1 MIKQKCSIIVGMGIG
16 QLYQQ
21 VLEKLGHKVVTVD
34 TNPER
39 GATYTDLSQA
49 IIDNAPFDTA
59 HICTP
64 NNTHLILAD
73 ELGSCSNMVFVEKP
87 GVANAEEWAALVAHC
102 PYTRFI
108 MVKNNMWRSNIE
120 ELKLLAS
127 QAKTVNLNW
136 INKDRVPNPGT
147 WFTTKEV
154 AFGGVSR
161 DLMPHLLSLFI
172 ALNPEWLS
180 ASVNGQSTQIK
191 WKLEDLTTTEYGTVK
206 ADGIYDVDD
215 VCRIS
220 FGNKWNL
227 KAEWRSMDK
236 DQRNIEFIM
245 PDNSIQTFELGLC
258 PEDAYENMIKD
269 CIDNY
274 NNADFW
280 FDQLR
285 KDLWI
290 HYKVQDL

>member
-1 MIKQKCSIIVGMGIG
+1 MGIG

-21 VLEKLGHKVVTVD
+21 VLENLGHEVITVD

-39 GATYTDLSQA
+39 GAKYTELNKA
-49 IIDNAPFDTA
+49 ITDNAPFYSA

-64 NNTHLILAD
+64 NNTHLELAD
-73 ELGSCSNMVFVEKP
+73 ILGSCSNIVFVEKP
-87 GVANAEEWAALVAHC
+87 GVATAEEWATLVAHC
-102 PYTRFI
+102 PYTRFV

-120 ELKLLAS
+120 ELKTLAT

-147 WFTTKEV
+147 WFTTKEF

-180 ASVNGQSTQIK
+180 ANVNGQSTQMK
-191 WKLEDLTTTEYGTVK
+191 WRLEDLTTTEYGVVK
-206 ADGIYDVDD
+206 SDGVYDVDD
-215 VCRIS
+215 VCHIG
-220 FGNKWNL
+220 FGNKWHL
-227 KAEWRSMDK
+227 KADWRSMDK

-245 PDNSIQTFELGLC
+245 QDNSVQTFELGLC
-258 PEDAYENMIKD
+258 PEDAYERMIKD
-269 CIDNY
+269 CSDNY
-274 NNADFW
+274 NNPQFW
-280 FDQLR
+280 LDQLR